1 MQHICLKICWC
12 AVYLSAEVNN
22 LTEDRIKIAIRD
34 LDVYYHDRAILKK
47 VNMIFRDREL
57 AAIVGPSGCGKSTL
71 LMVLN
76 RLLDTV
82 PHARVEGSVEF
93 RSNDQ
98 GWLNVLGLK
107 EIDLPSLRRRMG
119 LVFQYPNVLFT
130 SIFRNVAFP
139 LRLLGLSHQDISSK
153 VHRALVDVFLWDE
166 VKDRLDSPA
175 TELSGGQQQRLC
187 LARTLVLQPEILLL
201 DEPTSFLDEDLAGKI
216 EGLLLRL
223 KEERTVVVVSH
234 YNDQV
239 LRLSDHVYRLAGNR
253 QESN

>member
-1 MQHICLKICWC
+1 M
-12 AVYLSAEVNN
+12 AEDN
-22 LTEDRIKIAIRD
+22 IKMAIKD
-34 LDVYYHDRAILKK
+34 LDVYYYERLVLKK
-47 VNMIFRDREL
+47 VNMVFRDREL
-57 AAIVGPSGCGKSTL
+57 TSIVGPSGCGKSTL
-71 LMVLN
+71 LMALT

-82 PHARVEGSVEF
+82 PHARVEGSVEL

-98 GWLNVLGLK
+98 GWLNVLRLG
-107 EIDLPSLRRRMG
+107 ETDLPSLRRRVG
-119 LVFQYPNVLFT
+119 LIFQHPNVLNT
-130 SIFRNVAFP
+130 SIFKNVAFP
-139 LRLLGLSHQDISSK
+139 LRLLGLSRQEIDSN
-153 VHRALVDVFLWDE
+153 VRAALIDVFLWDE
-166 VKDRLDSPA
+166 VRDRLDSPA
-175 TELSGGQQQRLC
+175 SELSGGQQQRLC

-216 EGLLLRL
+216 ENLLIRL

>member
-1 MQHICLKICWC
+1 M
-12 AVYLSAEVNN
+12 AEDN
-22 LTEDRIKIAIRD
+22 IKMAIRD
-34 LDVYYHDRAILKK
+34 LDVYYYERLVLKK
-47 VNMIFRDREL
+47 VNMVFRNREL
-57 AAIVGPSGCGKSTL
+57 TAIVGPSGCGKSTL
-71 LMVLN
+71 LMALT

-82 PHARVEGSVEF
+82 PHARVEGSVEL

-98 GWLNVLGLK
+98 GWLNVFRLG
-107 EIDLPSLRRRMG
+107 ETDLPSLRRRVG
-119 LVFQYPNVLFT
+119 LIFQHPNVLNT
-130 SIFRNVAFP
+130 SIFKNVAFP
-139 LRLLGLSHQDISSK
+139 LRLLGLSRQEIDSN
-153 VHRALVDVFLWDE
+153 VRAALIDVFLWDE
-166 VKDRLDSPA
+166 VKDRLDSHA
-175 TELSGGQQQRLC
+175 SELSGGQQQRLC

>member
-1 MQHICLKICWC
+1 M
-12 AVYLSAEVNN
+12 A
-22 LTEDRIKIAIRD
+22 IKD
-34 LDVYYHDRAILKK
+34 LDVYYYERLVLKK
-47 VNMIFRDREL
+47 VNMVFRNREL
-57 AAIVGPSGCGKSTL
+57 TAIVGPSGCGKSTL
-71 LMVLN
+71 LMALT

-82 PHARVEGSVEF
+82 PHARVEGSVEL

-98 GWLNVLGLK
+98 GWLNVLRLG
-107 EIDLPSLRRRMG
+107 ETDLPSLRRRVG
-119 LVFQYPNVLFT
+119 LIFQHPNVLNT
-130 SIFRNVAFP
+130 SIFKNVAFP
-139 LRLLGLSHQDISSK
+139 LRLLGLSRQEIDSN
-153 VHRALVDVFLWDE
+153 VRAALIDVFLWDE
-166 VKDRLDSPA
+166 VKDRLDSHA
-175 TELSGGQQQRLC
+175 SELSGGQQQRLC

>member
-1 MQHICLKICWC
+1 M
-12 AVYLSAEVNN
+12 AEDN
-22 LTEDRIKIAIRD
+22 IKMAIKD
-34 LDVYYHDRAILKK
+34 LDVYYYERLVLKK
-47 VNMIFRDREL
+47 VNMVFRNREL
-57 AAIVGPSGCGKSTL
+57 TAIVGPSGCGKSTL
-71 LMVLN
+71 LMALT

-82 PHARVEGSVEF
+82 PHARVEGSVEL

-98 GWLNVLGLK
+98 GWLNVLRLG
-107 EIDLPSLRRRMG
+107 ETDLPSLRRRVG
-119 LVFQYPNVLFT
+119 LIFQHPNVLNT
-130 SIFRNVAFP
+130 SIFKNVAFP
-139 LRLLGLSHQDISSK
+139 LRLLGLSRQEIDSN
-153 VHRALVDVFLWDE
+153 VRAALIDVFLWDE
-166 VKDRLDSPA
+166 VKDRLDSHA
-175 TELSGGQQQRLC
+175 SELSGGQQQRLC

-239 LRLSDHVYRLAGNR
+239 LRLSDRVYRLAGNQ

>member
-1 MQHICLKICWC
+1 MQHICSEIYWC
-12 AVYLSAEVNN
+12 AAYLSTEVNQ
-22 LTEDRIKIAIRD
+22 LTEDKIKIAIRD
-34 LDVYYHDRAILKK
+34 LDIYYHDRPILKK

-57 AAIVGPSGCGKSTL
+57 TAIVGPSGCGKSTL

-107 EIDLPSLRRRMG
+107 ETDLPSLRRRVG
-119 LVFQYPNVLFT
+119 LVFQHPNVLLT

-139 LRLLGLSHQDISSK
+139 LRLLGLSPEEIDSK
-153 VHRALVDVFLWDE
+153 VRRALVDVFLWDE
-166 VKDRLDSPA
+166 VKDRLNSPA

-201 DEPTSFLDEDLAGKI
+201 DEPTSFLDEALAEKI
-216 EGLLLRL
+216 EALLQQL
-223 KEERTVVVVSH
+223 KDERTVVVVSH

-239 LRLSDHVYRLAGNR
+239 MRLSDNVYRLAGNR
-253 QESN
+253 QE

>member
-1 MQHICLKICWC
+1 M
-12 AVYLSAEVNN
+12 AEDN
-22 LTEDRIKIAIRD
+22 IKMAIKD
-34 LDVYYHDRAILKK
+34 LDVYYYERLVLKK
-47 VNMIFRDREL
+47 VNMVFRNREL
-57 AAIVGPSGCGKSTL
+57 TAIVGPSGCGKSTL
-71 LMVLN
+71 LMALT

-82 PHARVEGSVEF
+82 PHARVEGSVEL

-98 GWLNVLGLK
+98 GWLNVLRLG
-107 EIDLPSLRRRMG
+107 ETDLPSLRRRVG
-119 LVFQYPNVLFT
+119 LIFQHPNVLNT
-130 SIFRNVAFP
+130 SIFKNVAFP
-139 LRLLGLSHQDISSK
+139 LRLLGLSRQEIDSN
-153 VHRALVDVFLWDE
+153 VRAALIDVFLWDE
-166 VKDRLDSPA
+166 VKDRLDSHA
-175 TELSGGQQQRLC
+175 SELSGGQQQRLC

-216 EGLLLRL
+216 ENLLIRL